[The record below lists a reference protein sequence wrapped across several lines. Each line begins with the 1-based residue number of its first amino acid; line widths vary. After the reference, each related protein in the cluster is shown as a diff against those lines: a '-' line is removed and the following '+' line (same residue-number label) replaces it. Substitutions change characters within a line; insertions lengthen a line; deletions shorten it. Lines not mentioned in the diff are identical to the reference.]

1 MLVGWVGWA
10 NVCFALCTQSGE
22 CRDVESRF
30 LRQKLQVASSVLC
43 SLKSETAAAMAHK
56 DERNTTDARMSRSVT
71 ISHAAFSMQ
80 PTFLHAAFS
89 SARKSLSTFQC

>member
-22 CRDVESRF
+22 CRDVESGF

-43 SLKSETAAAMAHK
+43 SLKSETARTRGTPPMLGCH
-56 DERNTTDARMSRSVT
+56 DLSRSVT
-71 ISHAAFSMQ
+71 QH
-80 PTFLHAAFS
+80 
-89 SARKSLSTFQC
+89 FQCNLHSCMQHSVPHESH